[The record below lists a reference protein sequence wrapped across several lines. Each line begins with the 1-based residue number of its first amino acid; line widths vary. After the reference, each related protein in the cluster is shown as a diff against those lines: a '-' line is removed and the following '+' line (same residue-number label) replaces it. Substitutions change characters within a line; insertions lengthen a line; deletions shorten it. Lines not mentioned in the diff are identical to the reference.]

1 MMHPPPSSG
10 NLLPPVLRAT
20 PDCLSEAARLLC
32 AGGIAVIP
40 TDTVYG
46 IAAHPDRPEAV
57 ARLSAIKR
65 RAEDKPIALLAA
77 DVGAVRAFGAHFP
90 EGARRLADACWPG
103 ALTLVLPHK
112 IDLPVQLSPYP
123 GLAVRMPRHQL
134 ALQILER
141 TGPLAVTS
149 ANLSAHSE
157 TLSAQDVYNQ
167 LTGRIPLILDD
178 GSHPGGKAS
187 TVIDCMG
194 AEPVLLRQGPIA
206 FEDIVQKWKACG
218 KDL

>member
-1 MMHPPPSSG
+1 MKAYETEILSLQDPASLDKAVQLVQSG
-10 NLLPPVLRAT
+10 ELVAF
-20 PDCLSEAARLLC
+20 
-32 AGGIAVIP
+32 P

-46 IAAHPDRPEAV
+46 LACSPFNPSSLEQIYQVKQRPEEKAIPVLV
-57 ARLSAIKR
+57 ANLKQVAQVVERIPPQ
-65 RAEDKPIALLAA
+65 AEGIMVK
-77 DVGAVRAFGAHFP
+77 F
-90 EGARRLADACWPG
+90 WPG

-167 LTGRIPLILDD
+167 LKGRIPLILDD

-206 FEDIVQKWKACG
+206 FEDIVQKWKAYG

>member
-1 MMHPPPSSG
+1 MKAYETEILSLQDPASLDKAVQLVQSG
-10 NLLPPVLRAT
+10 ELVAF
-20 PDCLSEAARLLC
+20 
-32 AGGIAVIP
+32 P

-46 IAAHPDRPEAV
+46 LACSPFNPSSLEQIYQVKQRPEEKAIPVLV
-57 ARLSAIKR
+57 ANLKQVAQVVERIPPQ
-65 RAEDKPIALLAA
+65 AEGIMVK
-77 DVGAVRAFGAHFP
+77 F
-90 EGARRLADACWPG
+90 WPG

-194 AEPVLLRQGPIA
+194 IEPVLLRQGPIA
-206 FEDIVQKWKACG
+206 FEDIVQKWKAYG

>member
-1 MMHPPPSSG
+1 MK
-10 NLLPPVLRAT
+10 VYET
-20 PDCLSEAARLLC
+20 EILSLQDPASLDKAVQLIQ
-32 AGGIAVIP
+32 AGELVAFP

-46 IAAHPDRPEAV
+46 LACSPFNPSSLEQIYQVKQRPEEKAIPVLV
-57 ARLSAIKR
+57 ANLEQVAQVVKR
-65 RAEDKPIALLAA
+65 IPPQAEGIMAE
-77 DVGAVRAFGAHFP
+77 F
-90 EGARRLADACWPG
+90 WPG

-141 TGPLAVTS
+141 TGSLAVTS

-167 LTGRIPLILDD
+167 LKGRIPLILDD

-206 FEDIVQKWKACG
+206 FEDIVQKWKAYG

>member
-1 MMHPPPSSG
+1 MKAYETEILSLQDPASLDKAVQ
-10 NLLPPVLRAT
+10 LLQ
-20 PDCLSEAARLLC
+20 
-32 AGGIAVIP
+32 AGELVAFP

-46 IAAHPDRPEAV
+46 LACSPFNPSSLGQIYQVKQRPEEKAIPVLVANLEQVAQVVERIPPQAV
-57 ARLSAIKR
+57 GIM
-65 RAEDKPIALLAA
+65 AE
-77 DVGAVRAFGAHFP
+77 F
-90 EGARRLADACWPG
+90 WPG

-112 IDLPVQLSPYP
+112 TDLPVQLSPYP
-123 GLAVRMPRHQL
+123 GLAVRMPRHQS

-167 LTGRIPLILDD
+167 LTRRIPLILDD

-206 FEDIVQKWKACG
+206 FEDIVQKWKAYG
-218 KDL
+218 KDI